1 MILERYR
8 PEPWMPERAQN
19 LFDIALE
26 KSWDEQREGMHYT
39 FAPNGYILDTD
50 RYYWVLSETIAA
62 AALLAL
68 RTGDD
73 KYWDWYDKAWA
84 FSDRYFV
91 DHKYGAWYRILN
103 VENQQYD
110 DLKSPPSK
118 TDYHPLAACYETL
131 EAIQHST

>member
-1 MILERYR
+1 
-8 PEPWMPERAQN
+8 
-19 LFDIALE
+19 
-26 KSWDEQREGMHYT
+26 MHYT
-39 FAPNGYILDTD
+39 FAPDGQILDTD

-62 AALLAL
+62 ASLLAL

-84 FSDRYFV
+84 FSDRHFV
-91 DHKYGAWYRILN
+91 DHEYGAWYRILN
-103 VENQQYD
+103 VKNQPYD

-131 EAIQHST
+131 EAIQRST